1 MTARPDGERS
11 ALAAGLTC
19 HFLWG
24 LLPLLLRA
32 AGDAGASAWEIVA
45 ARTIWSVPFA
55 LLLVAL
61 TGRLQPMRSV
71 LSQKWALP
79 LLLLSSTLIGVNW
92 TLYVAAVQAHH
103 TLQASFGYYI
113 NPLLN
118 MAVGAVFFRER
129 INGFGWAA
137 VVLAVIG
144 VSLQAVAVGGMPWI
158 SLTLA
163 LSFCAYGIVRRQVSV
178 DAQTGL
184 FVECMIL
191 VWPAL
196 AYVAWLSSQGGL
208 AFGSD
213 VKVTSLLILG
223 GLATV
228 VPLALFAYSTRRL
241 PLSTVGFMQFIGP
254 SVQFMVGVFAF
265 GEQMTPLRLVS
276 FGVIWTGAAVFVAG
290 MWWSGRQ
297 AKLAAASVSAA
308 TASRT
313 RAS

>member
-11 ALAAGLTC
+11 ALVAGLSC
-19 HFLWG
+19 HFMWG

-45 ARTIWSVPFA
+45 SRTIWSVPFA
-55 LLLVAL
+55 LLLVVL
-61 TGRLQPMRSV
+61 TGRLQPMRTV

-79 LLLLSSTLIGVNW
+79 LLCLSSTLIGINW
-92 TLYVAAVQAHH
+92 ILYVAAVQANH

-118 MAVGAVFFRER
+118 MAVGAIFFRER
-129 INGFGWAA
+129 INGFGWTA

-144 VSLQAVAVGGMPWI
+144 VSLQAVAVGGLPWI

-163 LSFCAYGIVRRQVSV
+163 LSFCAYGIVRRQVAV

-196 AYVAWLSSQGGL
+196 AYVWWLSGHGGM
-208 AFGSD
+208 AFGSNTT
-213 VKVTSLLILG
+213 VTGLLVLA

-228 VPLALFAYSTRRL
+228 IPLALFAYSARRL
-241 PLSTVGFMQFIGP
+241 PLTIVGFMQFIGP
-254 SVQFMVGVFAF
+254 SVQFLVGVYAF
-265 GEQMTPLRLVS
+265 GEEMTPLRLAS
-276 FGVIWTGAAVFVAG
+276 FGVIWAGAAVFTAG
-290 MWWSGRQ
+290 VWWTGRQ
-297 AKLAAASVSAA
+297 TRLAPA
-308 TASRT
+308 
-313 RAS
+313 

>member
-11 ALAAGLTC
+11 ALAAGLAC

-55 LLLVAL
+55 LLLVVI

-79 LLLLSSTLIGVNW
+79 LLLLSSTFIGVNW
-92 TLYVAAVQAHH
+92 VLYVAAVQANH

-118 MAVGAVFFRER
+118 MAVGAMFFQER
-129 INGFGWAA
+129 INRFGWAA
-137 VVLAVIG
+137 ISLAMVG
-144 VSLQAVAVGGMPWI
+144 VGLQAVAVGGVPWI
-158 SLTLA
+158 SLCLA
-163 LSFCAYGIVRRQVSV
+163 VSFCAYGLVRRQVSV

-184 FVECMIL
+184 FVECVIL
-191 VWPAL
+191 LWPAL
-196 AYVAWLSSQGGL
+196 AYMLWLSGHGGV
-208 AFGSD
+208 AFGANTA
-213 VKVTSLLILG
+213 VTVLLVLG

-228 VPLALFAYSTRRL
+228 VPLALFAYSARRL
-241 PLSTVGFMQFIGP
+241 PLTTIGFMQFIGP
-254 SVQFMVGVFAF
+254 SVQFFVGVYAF
-265 GEQMTPLRLVS
+265 GEVLTPLRLVS
-276 FGVIWTGAAVFVAG
+276 FGVIWTGAAVFIAG
-290 MWWSGRQ
+290 MWWTGRK
-297 AKLAAASVSAA
+297 ARLAAAA
-308 TASRT
+308 
-313 RAS
+313 